1 MSSSPVNTNN
11 MNTPQVNTLRVN
23 TPREPLTLALP
34 KGRLQEQAEEYLSA
48 RGFRIAFEKRKLVAT
63 EESGAIRIMLVKNS
77 DLPTYVHHGIA
88 GLGICG
94 TDVIYES
101 GFPFFNLMEMP
112 FGSTRMCLAA
122 REDFDPST
130 YTGTLRVATKFTRF
144 ARDYFA
150 RNGIAAEVIRLGG
163 SVELAPVL
171 GLAPYIVD
179 LVETGNTLRAHNLAV
194 VEELERVHVA
204 LIANPAYYKFHYR
217 SVDALVDTLNKEPE
231 A

>member
-1 MSSSPVNTNN
+1 M
-11 MNTPQVNTLRVN
+11 
-23 TPREPLTLALP
+23 REPLTLALP
-34 KGRLQEQAEEYLSA
+34 KGRLQEQSEAFLA
-48 RGFRIAFEKRKLVAT
+48 QRGFHITFEKRKLVAT
-63 EESGAIRIMLVKNS
+63 DTSGTIRIMLVKNS

-88 GLGICG
+88 GLGVCG

-101 GFPFFNLMEMP
+101 GFSFFRLMEMP

-122 REDFDPST
+122 REGFDPRT
-130 YTGTLRVATKFTRF
+130 YTGRLRVATKFTRF
-144 ARDYFA
+144 ARDYFQ

-179 LVETGNTLRAHNLAV
+179 LVETGNTLRAHNLEV
-194 VEELERVHVA
+194 VEDLARIGVA

-217 SVDALVDTLNKEPE
+217 SIDTFVDTLQRG
-231 A
+231 ASQ

>member
-1 MSSSPVNTNN
+1 MSA
-11 MNTPQVNTLRVN
+11 
-23 TPREPLTLALP
+23 PLTLALP
-34 KGRLQEQAEEYLSA
+34 KGRLQEQSEAYLAEH
-48 RGFRIAFEKRKLVAT
+48 GFHITFEKRKLVAT
-63 EESGAIRIMLVKNS
+63 DESGRIRIMLVKNS

-101 GFPFFNLMEMP
+101 GFQFFTLMEMP

-122 REDFDPST
+122 HEDFDPGAH
-130 YTGTLRVATKFTRF
+130 TGRLRVASKFTRF
-144 ARDYFA
+144 ARDYFQRA
-150 RNGIAAEVIRLGG
+150 GIAAEVIRLGG

-194 VEELERVHVA
+194 VEELARVSVV

-217 SVDALVDTLNKEPE
+217 SIDELVDTLHGGP

>member
-1 MSSSPVNTNN
+1 VS
-11 MNTPQVNTLRVN
+11 
-23 TPREPLTLALP
+23 EPLTLALP
-34 KGRLQEQAEEYLSA
+34 KGRLQEQSEAFLAE

-63 EESGAIRIMLVKNS
+63 DETGTIRIMLVKNS

-88 GLGICG
+88 GLGVVG
-94 TDVIYES
+94 TDVVYES
-101 GFPFFNLMEMP
+101 GYSFFHLMNMP

-122 REDFDPST
+122 REGYDPSQS
-130 YTGTLRVATKFTRF
+130 TGRLRVATKFTRF
-144 ARDYFA
+144 ARDYFQ

-179 LVETGNTLRAHNLAV
+179 LVETGNTLRAHNLEV
-194 VEELERVHVA
+194 VEDLATISVS

-217 SVDALVDTLNKEPE
+217 NVDSFVDTLRKG
-231 A
+231 AG

>member
-1 MSSSPVNTNN
+1 MS
-11 MNTPQVNTLRVN
+11 
-23 TPREPLTLALP
+23 EPLTLALP
-34 KGRLQEQAEEYLSA
+34 KGRLQEQSEAYLAEH
-48 RGFRIAFEKRKLVAT
+48 GFRISFEKRKLVAT
-63 EESGAIRIMLVKNS
+63 DETGTVRIMLVKNS

-101 GFPFFNLMEMP
+101 GFSFFELMELP

-122 REDFDPST
+122 HRDFDPASH
-130 YTGTLRVATKFTRF
+130 TGRLRAATKFTRF
-144 ARDYFA
+144 ARDYFQ

-179 LVETGNTLRAHNLAV
+179 LVETGNTLRAHDLEV
-194 VEELERVHVA
+194 VEELASIKVA

-217 SVDALVDTLNKEPE
+217 SIDSLVDTLSSGGTHE
-231 A
+231 

>member
-1 MSSSPVNTNN
+1 MS
-11 MNTPQVNTLRVN
+11 
-23 TPREPLTLALP
+23 EPLTLALP
-34 KGRLQEQAEEYLSA
+34 KGRLQEQSEEYLAA
-48 RGFRIAFEKRKLVAT
+48 RGFRIEFESRKLVAT
-63 EESGAIRIMLVKNS
+63 DESGSIRIMLVKNS

-101 GFPFFNLMEMP
+101 GYDFFRLMEMP

-122 REDFDPST
+122 PEGFDPAE
-130 YTGTLRVATKFTRF
+130 YNGRLRVATKFTRF

-150 RNGIAAEVIRLGG
+150 KSGISAEVIRLGG

-179 LVETGNTLRAHNLAV
+179 LVETGSTLRAHNLAV
-194 VEELERVHVA
+194 VEELERITVA

-217 SVDALVDTLNKEPE
+217 SVDALVDTLNKGVDE
-231 A
+231 